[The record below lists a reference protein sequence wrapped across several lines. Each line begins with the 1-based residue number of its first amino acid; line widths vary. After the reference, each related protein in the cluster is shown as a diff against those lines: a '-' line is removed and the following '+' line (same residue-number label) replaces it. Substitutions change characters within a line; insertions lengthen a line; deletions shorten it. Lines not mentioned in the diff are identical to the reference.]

1 MAANHGARQQKRVAK
16 QKAKR
21 AAKRSKLQMRTS
33 IDPSVR
39 LQSAE
44 KRPVTSAV
52 VSTEIWKRGIGS
64 LAIARR
70 ESEGQLVFAVFLV
83 DVYCLGV
90 KNAFWKPGTQH
101 DYDDLIRRM
110 NGTQKMAAIAPAC
123 LLKIVQGAVD
133 YAGSFGLPP
142 HPDFHHAAK
151 LLAGIDPSACPEQ
164 FTFGRNGK
172 PFYVQGPHESS
183 AEAAAIMQR
192 VQAAGGHYL
201 VGGAVADMLKQL
213 EAADSHLPDGFADEN
228 EEEDDDDNPYN
239 VQHREWF

>member
-1 MAANHGARQQKRVAK
+1 MAGNHGARQQKRVAK

-21 AAKRSKLQMRTS
+21 AAKRSKLQMRSS
-33 IDPSVR
+33 IDPNVR

-44 KRPVTSAV
+44 KWLVTSAV
-52 VSTEIWKRGIGS
+52 VSTNIWKSGVGS

-90 KNAFWKPGTQH
+90 KNAFWKAGTQH
-101 DYDDLIRRM
+101 DYDDLIRRL
-110 NGTQKMAAIAPAC
+110 NETQKMAAIAPAC
-123 LLKIVQGAVD
+123 LVKIVQGAVE
-133 YAGSFGLPP
+133 YAKSFGLPP
-142 HPDFHHAAK
+142 HPDFRHAAR

-183 AEAAAIMQR
+183 AEAQAIIAR
-192 VQAAGGHYL
+192 IQAAGGHYL
-201 VGGAVADMLKQL
+201 IGASATDMLKEL
-213 EAADSHLPDGFADEN
+213 EAADSHLPDGFADDN
-228 EEEDDDDNPYN
+228 EEDDDDDDPYN
-239 VQHREWF
+239 VQRNEWF